1 MMKRWSRLPARV
13 APREGDE
20 ARVRRGFWPK
30 LRRFAADLPFGED
43 AVAAYFCAFDRSTS
57 NSVRL
62 TLLAALAYFVLPA
75 DAVPDFLPMMG
86 FADDAS
92 VLAAAIM
99 AVGGAIRPE
108 HRTAARATLE
118 RLRGEVSG

>member
-13 APREGDE
+13 VPRKGDE

-43 AVAAYFCAFDRSTS
+43 AVAAYFCAFDRATPH
-57 NSVRL
+57 SVRL
-62 TLLAALAYFVLPA
+62 TLPAAVAYFVLPA
-75 DAVPDFLPMMG
+75 DAVRAFLPMMG

-92 VLAAAIM
+92 VLAAAMM
-99 AVGGAIRPE
+99 AVGGAIRAE
-108 HRTAARATLE
+108 HRTAAHAALE

>member
-1 MMKRWSRLPARV
+1 MTRRWSRLPARIL
-13 APREGDE
+13 PRPGDE
-20 ARVRRGFWPK
+20 KRVRRGFWPK

-43 AVAAYFCAFDRSTS
+43 AVAAYFCAFDRTTP

-92 VLAAAIM
+92 VLTAAMM
-99 AVGGAIRPE
+99 AVGSSIRPE
-108 HRTAARATLE
+108 HREAARSALE
-118 RLRGEVSG
+118 RLRGDMSS